1 MNDSKTDL
9 TVKQMDKDKL
19 KDIAVIGDQ
28 QLCLGFQLAGIT
40 DTFDIDTDGASFEDT
55 LDDLMDQDY
64 GILITKHDYLAELP
78 KKKRLNV
85 QNSVEPVV
93 VTLSHSGESND
104 LRAKIKQA
112 IGVDIW
118 D

>member
-1 MNDSKTDL
+1 MIPIDN
-9 TVKQMDKDKL
+9 DKL

-28 QLCLGFQLAGIT
+28 QLCLGFQLAGVT
-40 DTFDIDTDGASFEDT
+40 ETYDIDDDDESFENRLDT
-55 LDDLMDQDY
+55 LMEQDY
-64 GILITKHDYLAELP
+64 GILITKHDYLAQLP
-78 KKKRLNV
+78 KKKRLDV

-93 VTLSHSGESND
+93 VTLSDSGESGD

>member
-1 MNDSKTDL
+1 
-9 TVKQMDKDKL
+9 MDQDKL

-28 QLCLGFQLAGIT
+28 QLCMGFQLAGVTETHEIGT
-40 DTFDIDTDGASFEDT
+40 DEFEDT
-55 LDDLMDQDY
+55 LDSLMSKDY
-64 GILITKHDYLAELP
+64 GILITKHEYLSQLP
-78 KKKRLNV
+78 KKKRLSV

-93 VTLSHSGESND
+93 VTLSEDGETGD